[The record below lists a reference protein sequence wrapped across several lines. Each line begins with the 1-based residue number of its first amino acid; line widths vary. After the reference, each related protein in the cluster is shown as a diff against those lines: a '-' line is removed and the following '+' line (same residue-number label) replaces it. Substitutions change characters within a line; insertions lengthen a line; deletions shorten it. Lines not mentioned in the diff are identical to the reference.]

1 MSFRWFAIV
10 FAAAIVSLSGS
21 VSADEVDAVFDD
33 SNRAFT
39 RMKRE
44 KNPEELSYGRVKLD
58 SKGQLVS
65 KTNLTGV
72 VTKSTKI
79 VMGKLDEKTMK
90 WIDGEAIE
98 GGVESELF
106 KTKGKTLRLAV
117 FVADDKKTLERI
129 VVKNT
134 DEKIEKAADDFD
146 AVLKE
151 IGRTEN
157 FGTSIAYIRQELD
170 EQGKVVKTFGLTIS
184 FVHKDATIALG
195 KFNEQAKKWE
205 AGEPIENGLKNEMFK
220 DLGARNLNVWLVRR
234 DDKRGFKQLLVKP
247 ASK

>member
-1 MSFRWFAIV
+1 MTARWFFAV
-10 FAAAIVSLSGS
+10 FVAVIMSSAGS
-21 VSADEVDAVFDD
+21 VSADEVDAVIDD

-44 KNPEELSYGRVKLD
+44 KNPDEISYGRLKLD

-72 VTKSTKI
+72 VTKNTKV
-79 VMGKLDEKTMK
+79 VMGKLNEKTMK
-90 WIDGEAIE
+90 WTDGEAIE

-134 DEKIEKAADDFD
+134 DEKIEKAAEDFD

-151 IGRTEN
+151 IGRTEG

-170 EQGKVVKTFGLTIS
+170 DQGKVVKTFGLTIS
-184 FVHKDATIALG
+184 FVHKDATIAMG
-195 KFNEQAKKWE
+195 KFNEQTKKWE
-205 AGEPIENGLKNEMFK
+205 AGEPIENGLRNEMFK

-234 DDKRGFKQLLVKP
+234 DDKRGFKELLVKP
-247 ASK
+247 TSK